1 MSVYKKLQTVAVE
14 LQKTEIKK
22 SGNNKFAGFKYFELG
37 DFLPTVNE
45 LFLKNN
51 LAGYCSFNKEL
62 ATLTIVDTE
71 SGDKIEVTSPM
82 VDISMKGANEIQN
95 LGAVETYSRRYLY
108 LAALGIVENDVVDS
122 KPLDNEVVERVE
134 SLVPRRE
141 HVGGKIS
148 AKQLAFIQSLATPED
163 IKSILDKFGIDQLA
177 DLKIGVASA
186 VIKQLQNK
194 NS

>member
-45 LFLKNN
+45 LFLKNG
-51 LAGYCSFNKEL
+51 LAGYCSFTSEL

-71 SGDKIEVTSPM
+71 KGDKIEVTSPM
-82 VDISMKGANEIQN
+82 VDIEMKGANAIQA

-122 KPLDNEVVERVE
+122 KPLDNEAAPRKERNAA
-134 SLVPRRE
+134 
-141 HVGGKIS
+141 KIS
-148 AKQLAFIQSLATPED
+148 DKQLGFLKGLASDEEVEAI
-163 IKSILDKFGIDQLA
+163 IKHYKVAGLDELSVD
-177 DLKIGVASA
+177 VASA
-186 VIKQLQNK
+186 VIKKLQAK
-194 NS
+194 NE

>member
-22 SGNNKFAGFKYFELG
+22 SGENKFAGFKYFELS

-45 LFLKNN
+45 LFLKHD
-51 LAGYCSFNKEL
+51 LAGFCSFNNEL

-71 SGDKIEVTSPM
+71 KGDKIEVTSPM
-82 VDISMKGANEIQN
+82 VQIAMKGANEIQS
-95 LGAVETYSRRYLY
+95 LGAVQTYSRRYLY

-122 KPLDNEVVERVE
+122 KPLDNNPVVPKPVVKIPERQNT
-134 SLVPRRE
+134 
-141 HVGGKIS
+141 GKIS
-148 AKQLAFIQSLATPED
+148 PKQLAFIKTLASDDDVQLILKKFEIESLED
-163 IKSILDKFGIDQLA
+163 LN
-177 DLKIGVASA
+177 IGVASA

-194 NS
+194 

>member
-22 SGNNKFAGFKYFELG
+22 SGENKFAGFKYFELG

-45 LFLKNN
+45 LFLKHG
-51 LAGYCSFNKEL
+51 LAGYCSFDKEL

-71 SGDKIEVTSPM
+71 KGDKVEVTSPM
-82 VDISMKGANEIQN
+82 VQIAMKGANEIQS
-95 LGAVETYSRRYLY
+95 LGAVQTYSRRYLF

-122 KPLDNEVVERVE
+122 KPLDNGTVTKTFVQEKTT
-134 SLVPRRE
+134 SNN
-141 HVGGKIS
+141 IS
-148 AKQLAFIQSLATPED
+148 PKQLDFIRKLASEED
-163 IKSILDKFGIDQLA
+163 EKNILEKFGITKLD
-177 DLKIGVASA
+177 DLSVGFASA

-194 NS
+194 

>member
-22 SGNNKFAGFKYFELG
+22 SGENKFAGFKYFELG

-45 LFLKNN
+45 LFLTHG
-51 LAGYCSFNKEL
+51 LAGYCSFDKEL

-71 SGDKIEVTSPM
+71 KGDKVEVTSPM
-82 VDISMKGANEIQN
+82 VQIAMKGANEIQS
-95 LGAVETYSRRYLY
+95 LGAVQTYSRRYLY

-122 KPLDNEVVERVE
+122 KPLDNGTVTKTFVQEKTT
-134 SLVPRRE
+134 SNN
-141 HVGGKIS
+141 IS
-148 AKQLAFIQSLATPED
+148 PKQLDFIRKLASEED
-163 IKSILDKFGIDQLA
+163 EKNILEKFGITKLD
-177 DLKIGVASA
+177 DLSVGFASA

-194 NS
+194 

>member
-45 LFLKNN
+45 LFLSNG
-51 LAGYCSFNKEL
+51 LAGYCSFTSEL
-62 ATLTIVDTE
+62 ATLTIVDIE
-71 SGDKIEVTSPM
+71 KGDKVEVTSPM
-82 VDISMKGANEIQN
+82 VEIEMKGANAIQA

-122 KPLDNEVVERVE
+122 KPLDNESPKKRKQP
-134 SLVPRRE
+134 SLVSE
-141 HVGGKIS
+141 
-148 AKQLAFIQSLATPED
+148 KQLGFLKKLANEED
-163 IKSILDKFGIDQLA
+163 IKSILTHYEVAGLEELSVD
-177 DLKIGVASA
+177 VASA
-186 VIKQLQNK
+186 IIKRLQERNE
-194 NS
+194 

>member
-45 LFLKNN
+45 LFLKNG
-51 LAGYCSFNKEL
+51 LAGYCSFDKEL

-71 SGDKIEVTSPM
+71 KGDKIEVTSPM
-82 VDISMKGANEIQN
+82 VEITMKGANEIQN

-122 KPLDNEVVERVE
+122 KPLDNETKPKERKIQA
-134 SLVPRRE
+134 
-141 HVGGKIS
+141 KIS
-148 AKQLAFIQSLATPED
+148 EKQLDFLKNLATEEE
-163 IKSILDKFGIDQLA
+163 IEAILKHYKLDELDELTV
-177 DLKIGVASA
+177 DVASA
-186 VIKQLQNK
+186 VIKKLQSK
-194 NS
+194 NE

>member
-22 SGNNKFAGFKYFELG
+22 SGENKFAGFKYFELS

-51 LAGYCSFNKEL
+51 LAGFCSFNNEL
-62 ATLTIVDTE
+62 AILTIVDTE
-71 SGDKIEVTSPM
+71 KGDKIEVTSPM
-82 VDISMKGANEIQN
+82 VQIAMKGANEIQS
-95 LGAVETYSRRYLY
+95 LGAVQTYSRRYLY

-122 KPLDNEVVERVE
+122 KPLDNNLEVQKPVVKIPERQNT
-134 SLVPRRE
+134 
-141 HVGGKIS
+141 GKIS
-148 AKQLAFIQSLATPED
+148 SKQLAFIKTLASDDDVQLILQKFEIESLED
-163 IKSILDKFGIDQLA
+163 LN
-177 DLKIGVASA
+177 IGVASA

-194 NS
+194 